1 LTIARGAAVGA
12 LVAAVVV
19 LGFVLLGGGGGHQYH
34 VLFQTAGQLVKGD
47 EVQVGGHGVGSVDE
61 ISLTKDNQAQVDIT
75 VEDSFAPLHDGTKA
89 VVRLTSLSG
98 VANRYIELTLGPNNN
113 PSIPDNGT
121 IKQDQTTSVVDLDQL
136 FDSLN
141 APTRKGLSGFIKG
154 SGTWLKGKEV
164 QANLSAYYFNPALS
178 TSSDV
183 FSQIGGDQQALAG
196 AVTSGASA
204 MKAIASRSG
213 DLTNAVTYANQF
225 AGSIAAENASFSQ
238 GLAKLPATLRRANS
252 TFVNLDGTLDD
263 VQQLVDVSKPN
274 TKGLPAFFTALRPAA
289 ANAVPV
295 FSALANVI
303 YSKGSNN
310 DLIDTFVNAPV
321 AQALAN
327 NGDHSSF
334 PETISSL
341 QKGMETITFARPYTV
356 DLVGW
361 VRELGQTTAYYDSNG
376 HYARISPAFNAYKYN
391 SGSNTLSVLD
401 ADKRLSIYE
410 DAAFG
415 GHGTGNNR
423 RCPGAAAAAPS
434 GMSWPFLSGGAS
446 GCDPTQVLPG

>member
-1 LTIARGAAVGA
+1 MTLARGAAVGA

-34 VLFQTAGQLVKGD
+34 LRFQTAGQLVKGD
-47 EVQVGGHGVGSVDE
+47 EVQVGGHGVGSIDA
-61 ISLTKDNQAQVDIT
+61 ISLTKDNQAQVDVT
-75 VEDSFAPLHDGTKA
+75 VEDGFAPLHEGTKA

-98 VANRYIELTLGPNNN
+98 VANRYIEMTLGPNSN
-113 PSIPDNGT
+113 PEIPDNGT
-121 IKQDQTTSVVDLDQL
+121 ITQDHTTSVVDLDQL
-136 FDSLN
+136 FDTLD

-154 SGTWLKGKEV
+154 NGAWLKGKEA

-178 TSSDV
+178 TSTDV
-183 FSQIGGDQQALAG
+183 FSQLGGDQKALAG
-196 AVTSGASA
+196 AVTSGAAA
-204 MKAIASRSG
+204 MKTIASRSG
-213 DLTNAVTYANQF
+213 DLTDAVTYANQF

-238 GLAKLPATLRRANS
+238 GLEKLPATLRRANT
-252 TFVNLDGTLDD
+252 TFSNLNGTLDD
-263 VQQLVDVSKPN
+263 VQKLVDVSKPN
-274 TKGLPAFFTALRPAA
+274 TVGLPAFFAALRPAA

-295 FSALANVI
+295 VTALANII

-327 NGDHSSF
+327 DGDHSSF

-341 QKGMETITFARPYTV
+341 NKGLDTVTFARPYTV
-356 DLVGW
+356 DLAGW
-361 VRELGQTTAYYDSNG
+361 VRELGQATANYDSNG
-376 HYARISPAFNAYKYN
+376 HYARISPATNAYKYD
-391 SGSNTLSVLD
+391 SGTNNLSILD
-401 ADKRLSIYE
+401 ADQRLSIYE

-434 GMSWPFLSGGAS
+434 GMTWPFLSGGAS
-446 GCDPTQVLPG
+446 GCDPSQVLPG

>member
-1 LTIARGAAVGA
+1 MTLARGAAVGA
-12 LVAAVVV
+12 LIAAVVV

-34 VLFQTAGQLVKGD
+34 VRFQTAGQLVKGD
-47 EVQVGGHGVGSVDE
+47 EVQVGGHGVGSIDA

-75 VEDSFAPLHDGTKA
+75 VEDSFAPLHEGTKA

-98 VANRYIELTLGPNNN
+98 VANRYIELTLGPNNK
-113 PSIPDNGT
+113 PVIPDNGT
-121 IKQDQTTSVVDLDQL
+121 ITQDQTTSVVDLDQL
-136 FDSLN
+136 FDTLD

-154 SGTWLKGKEV
+154 NGAWLKGKEA

-178 TSSDV
+178 TSTDV
-183 FSQIGGDQQALAG
+183 FSEVGGDQKALAG
-196 AVTSGASA
+196 AVTSGAAA
-204 MKAIASRSG
+204 MKTIASRST

-225 AGSIAAENASFSQ
+225 AGSIAAENTSFSQ
-238 GLAKLPATLRRANS
+238 GLEKLPATLRRANS
-252 TFVNLDGTLDD
+252 TFVNLNGALDD

-295 FSALANVI
+295 FSALANII

-321 AQALAN
+321 AQKLAN
-327 NGDHSSF
+327 DGDHSSF

-341 QKGMETITFARPYTV
+341 TKGQDVVQFARPYTV

-361 VRELGQTTAYYDSNG
+361 VRELGQATAFYDANG
-376 HYARISPAFNAYKYN
+376 HYARVSPAFNAYKYD
-391 SGSNTLSVLD
+391 SGTNNLSILD
-401 ADKRLSIYE
+401 ADQRLSIYE
-410 DAAFG
+410 DAMFG

-423 RCPGAAAAAPS
+423 RCPGAAAIAPS
-434 GMSWPFLSGGAS
+434 GMTWPFLSGGAS